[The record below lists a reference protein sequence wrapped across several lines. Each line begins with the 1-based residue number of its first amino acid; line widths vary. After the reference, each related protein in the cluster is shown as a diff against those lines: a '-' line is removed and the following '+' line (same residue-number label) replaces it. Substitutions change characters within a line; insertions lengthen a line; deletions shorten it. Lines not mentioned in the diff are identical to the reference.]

1 MKRIDNEDG
10 SYVLTANTGMDIA
23 ILDESGNVIARAK
36 EVFIPPAGTSNVW
49 TEVAEE
55 IPELVDSDP
64 EKEAKIA
71 FLKAELAKL
80 EID

>member
-10 SYVLTANTGMDIA
+10 SYVLAANTGMDIA

-49 TEVAEE
+49 TEVAED
-55 IPELVDSDP
+55 IPE
-64 EKEAKIA
+64 
-71 FLKAELAKL
+71 
-80 EID
+80 